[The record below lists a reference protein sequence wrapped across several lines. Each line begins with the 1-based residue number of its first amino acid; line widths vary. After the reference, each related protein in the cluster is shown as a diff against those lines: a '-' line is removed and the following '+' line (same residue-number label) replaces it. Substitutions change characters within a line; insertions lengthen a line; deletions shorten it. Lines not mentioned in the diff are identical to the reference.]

1 MKTKNR
7 DPNDKSSVVPT
18 STAPKSGGKAEKL
31 TKPPKFELQ
40 GNKWVVEYQDGAN
53 IEIEPKEPK
62 NTVYIFKCRN
72 TTVQVKSKVNAINL
86 DSCEKTGVVF
96 HDVISGCEVVNC
108 KSAQVQSTAKI
119 PTITIDKTAGAQI
132 FLSKDSIQCNIITG
146 TSSECNVNFP
156 VEGKEDL
163 VESPI
168 CEQFFTTIK
177 DNKVHTVPYSEHV

>member
-1 MKTKNR
+1 
-7 DPNDKSSVVPT
+7 
-18 STAPKSGGKAEKL
+18 
-31 TKPPKFELQ
+31 LQ
-40 GNKWVVEYQDGAN
+40 GNKWVVEFQDGAN

-72 TTVQVKSKVNAINL
+72 TTVQVKGKVNAINL
-86 DSCEKTGVVF
+86 DSSEKTAVVF
-96 HDVISGCEVVNC
+96 NDVISGCEVVNC
-108 KSAQVQSTAKI
+108 KSAQIQSLSKI

-132 FLSKDSIQCNIITG
+132 FLSKESILCNIITG

-168 CEQFFTTIK
+168 CEQFFTQIK